1 MCEISHIW
9 TCGKCVQFPCM
20 CDPCI
25 KMCAKVWMCVWNMC
39 DVWTSVAAR
48 VCLQKDCKMCVQRC
62 EYANFCTPAHLQ
74 NVSNVRAGVAADVFF
89 GKDMQKYVQ
98 KCERA
103 KFRTSARPHAC
114 KVCAMCMQVWWAELF
129 WKFLKK
135 CVQKC
140 ECAKFR
146 TSARVRSV
154 CDVRA
159 SVSGVNLIF
168 LKKMCAKVRMCEIS
182 HIRTLA
188 RVRNVRNLWG
198 GASGGKR
205 VCVGAT

>member
-1 MCEISHIW
+1 M
-9 TCGKCVQFPCM
+9 
-20 CDPCI
+20 
-25 KMCAKVWMCVWNMC
+25 
-39 DVWTSVAAR
+39 AAR

-89 GKDMQKYVQ
+89 GKEMQKYVQ

-140 ECAKFR
+140 ERAKFR
-146 TSARVRSV
+146 TSARVRNM

-159 SVSGVNLIF
+159 SLVSGVI
-168 LKKMCAKVRMCEIS
+168 LKKIEKMCAKVRMCEIS
-182 HIRTLA
+182 HTRTRA
-188 RVRNVRNLWG
+188 KCAKFVRG
-198 GASGGKR
+198 CKR
-205 VCVGAT
+205 GQAGVCGCDLTFTHTMF